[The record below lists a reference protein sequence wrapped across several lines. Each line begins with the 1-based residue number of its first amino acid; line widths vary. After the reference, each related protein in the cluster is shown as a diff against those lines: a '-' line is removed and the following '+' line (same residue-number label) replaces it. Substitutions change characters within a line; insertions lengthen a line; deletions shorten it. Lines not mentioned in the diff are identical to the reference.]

1 MENIQTVLEQLKA
14 YQHIVNAVTKG
25 LGGMFFLSG
34 LRGTGKTYVYK
45 IVCHYLCSAGKII
58 LCVASNGI
66 TLLLL
71 LGGCTTHSTFH
82 IPINTLNA
90 KSLCNISKQDKW
102 AELLRAVNLIIWDEA
117 LMQSHFTH
125 EALDRTLWD
134 ICDNEYT
141 SFGGKTVVFKGDFQ
155 QILPVIPKSLQEEI
169 INASLP

>member
-45 IVCHYLCSAGKII
+45 IVCHYLCLAGKII

-90 KSLCNISKQDKW
+90 KSLCNISKQDK
-102 AELLRAVNLIIWDEA
+102 
-117 LMQSHFTH
+117 
-125 EALDRTLWD
+125 
-134 ICDNEYT
+134 
-141 SFGGKTVVFKGDFQ
+141 
-155 QILPVIPKSLQEEI
+155 
-169 INASLP
+169 

>member
-1 MENIQTVLEQLKA
+1 
-14 YQHIVNAVTKG
+14 
-25 LGGMFFLSG
+25 MFFLSG

-90 KSLCNISKQDKW
+90 KSLCNISKQDKQ
-102 AELLRAVNLIIWDEA
+102 AEPLHVINLIIWDKA
-117 LMQSHFTH
+117 LMQSHFTYCMKH
-125 EALDRTLWD
+125 LIILFRISTTTNTYHLV
-134 ICDNEYT
+134 
-141 SFGGKTVVFKGDFQ
+141 GKLLCLRATFSKYCQ
-155 QILPVIPKSLQEEI
+155 LYQSLYRKK
-169 INASLP
+169 